1 MHGRRPPFAAAECLA
16 GCGLGTIRS
25 EMSDSR
31 EHPTSVSPRHRW
43 QLFEQLCGERVR
55 ASDEAW
61 ARGLLPA
68 GRLAVLDDLFLSVR
82 AARLAAGD
90 WDAVEAAA
98 WQETLSERMRQVRA
112 FRRLDEARR
121 AEAMRGTGTLADAG

>member
-1 MHGRRPPFAAAECLA
+1 MG
-16 GCGLGTIRS
+16 
-25 EMSDSR
+25 SDSH
-31 EHPTSVSPRHRW
+31 ELPSSASPRQRW
-43 QLFEQLCGERVR
+43 LIFEQLCGERVR

-61 ARGLLPA
+61 ARSLPPA
-68 GRLAVLDDLFLSVR
+68 KRLAVVDDLFLSVR
-82 AARLAAGD
+82 AVRLAAGD
-90 WDAVEAAA
+90 WHSVDAAA